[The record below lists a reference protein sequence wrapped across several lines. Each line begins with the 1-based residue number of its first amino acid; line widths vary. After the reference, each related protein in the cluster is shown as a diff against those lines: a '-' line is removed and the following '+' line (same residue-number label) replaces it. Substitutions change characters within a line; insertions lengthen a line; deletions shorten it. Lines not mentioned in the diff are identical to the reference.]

1 MPPKLI
7 KKQRTPAVAPRH
19 KLRGHTHG
27 VRGVVYLRC
36 GQRIITCSGDG
47 SLRLWDLESGTQIG
61 HEWRD
66 GEDEEG
72 EIGVTAIVL
81 SPNGNTVGSGH
92 FDGKVRLWD
101 VETGKVIAKWT
112 GHTRS
117 VRAVCWSPD
126 GERVASGYE
135 DGTARVWALENG
147 DPETILGPIKTG
159 HQWVW
164 AIIYSPDS
172 TRIATSTGGFDQST
186 INIWDAK
193 TGELLATLD
202 HDSLAVHS
210 FAWTSDAKK
219 LFSGSFDGSIRIFET
234 ATWQQTATLK
244 GHNRAVCAISVSQND
259 CLLASVSCDETACLW
274 NLDTNLSVG
283 QPLQHNNRV
292 ECAAFS
298 ADGKLLVTGGW
309 DQSAC
314 VWDTYA
320 ILEEAGLQDLLSH
333 PDELRDKR
341 DKKVAAGK
349 SLVESDAWRHP
360 DQPTDTVHS
369 PVTRDAYVHLSGHRT
384 LTPSGSARA
393 LLDRISLPFNH
404 SQPNEIK
411 VQHHQKPSTLSRCDP
426 SANEVAAVTNKQ
438 PELRWDTAKRT
449 QQGRS
454 EDQAPV
460 LSSPSRFA
468 ATSKPPSAASTITL
482 GAAGKH
488 AETALVIR
496 KPTWWTRFLFSVC
509 CVPAENVD
517 GPSHQ

>member
-1 MPPKLI
+1 MVGEWPVDM
-7 KKQRTPAVAPRH
+7 RTGRQGCGL
-19 KLRGHTHG
+19 LR
-27 VRGVVYLRC
+27 
-36 GQRIITCSGDG
+36 
-47 SLRLWDLESGTQIG
+47 
-61 HEWRD
+61 
-66 GEDEEG
+66 
-72 EIGVTAIVL
+72 TAIQKL
-81 SPNGNTVGSGH
+81 SLVQS
-92 FDGKVRLWD
+92 RL
-101 VETGKVIAKWT
+101 GI
-112 GHTRS
+112 S
-117 VRAVCWSPD
+117 
-126 GERVASGYE
+126 
-135 DGTARVWALENG
+135 
-147 DPETILGPIKTG
+147 
-159 HQWVW
+159 
-164 AIIYSPDS
+164 
-172 TRIATSTGGFDQST
+172 GFDQST
-186 INIWDAK
+186 VNIWDAK
-193 TGELLATLD
+193 TGELLTTLD

-234 ATWQQTATLK
+234 STWQQIATLK
-244 GHNRAVCAISVSQND
+244 GHNRAICAISVSRND
-259 CLLASVSCDETACLW
+259 RLLASVSCDETARLW

-320 ILEEAGLQDLLSH
+320 ILEEAGLQDPLFH
-333 PDELRDKR
+333 PDELRDR
-341 DKKVAAGK
+341 HEKKVAVGK
-349 SLVESDAWRHP
+349 SLIDSDARRRP
-360 DQPTDTVHS
+360 DQLTDTVHS
-369 PVTRDAYVHLSGHRT
+369 PHRT

-404 SQPNEIK
+404 SQPNEIE

-449 QQGRS
+449 QQQGRS

-468 ATSKPPSAASTITL
+468 ATSPSATSTITV

-509 CVPAENVD
+509 CVSAENVD

>member
-1 MPPKLI
+1 M
-7 KKQRTPAVAPRH
+7 
-19 KLRGHTHG
+19 
-27 VRGVVYLRC
+27 
-36 GQRIITCSGDG
+36 
-47 SLRLWDLESGTQIG
+47 
-61 HEWRD
+61 
-66 GEDEEG
+66 
-72 EIGVTAIVL
+72 
-81 SPNGNTVGSGH
+81 
-92 FDGKVRLWD
+92 
-101 VETGKVIAKWT
+101 
-112 GHTRS
+112 
-117 VRAVCWSPD
+117 
-126 GERVASGYE
+126 ASGYE

-147 DPETILGPIKTG
+147 KPETVLGPIKTG

-164 AIIYSPDS
+164 AIIYSPDL

-186 INIWDAK
+186 VNIWDAK

-234 ATWQQTATLK
+234 STWQQIATLK
-244 GHNRAVCAISVSQND
+244 GHNRAICAISVSRND
-259 CLLASVSCDETACLW
+259 RLLASVSCDETARLW

-283 QPLQHNNRV
+283 QPLRHNNRV

-320 ILEEAGLQDLLSH
+320 ILEDAGLQDPLFH
-333 PDELRDKR
+333 PDELKDRHE
-341 DKKVAAGK
+341 KKVAVGK
-349 SLVESDAWRHP
+349 SLIDSDARRRP
-360 DQPTDTVHS
+360 NQLTDTVHS
-369 PVTRDAYVHLSGHRT
+369 PHRT

-393 LLDRISLPFNH
+393 LLDCISLPFNH
-404 SQPNEIK
+404 SQPNEIE
-411 VQHHQKPSTLSRCDP
+411 VQNHQKPSTLSRCDP
-426 SANEVAAVTNKQ
+426 SANEVTAVTNKQ
-438 PELRWDTAKRT
+438 PELRWDTEKRIQ
-449 QQGRS
+449 QQGQS

-468 ATSKPPSAASTITL
+468 ATSPSATSTITV

-488 AETALVIR
+488 AETALIIR

-509 CVPAENVD
+509 CVSAENVD